1 MRFWQYFGGAPHP
14 RDLVTTG
21 CPETAMELF
30 ESAGYSWWGQVQ
42 LTFLSAPGSP
52 PPAIDRREL
61 RVLFD
66 SVEDNWVEH
75 AAELVDRTGLL
86 AMMCPGHD
94 GAYVGIFSATAS
106 FQRRL
111 LKALEETA
119 T

>member
-1 MRFWQYFGGAPHP
+1 
-14 RDLVTTG
+14 
-21 CPETAMELF
+21 MELF
-30 ESAGYSWWGQVQ
+30 ESAGYSWWGRLQ

-61 RVLFD
+61 RVVFD

-75 AAELVDRTGLL
+75 TAELADRTGLL

-119 T
+119 TQAGFGWVSVTTEEAFVDCLAWKRAG